1 MEVDQALRLIGA
13 FRPKDLQRGCS
24 KEFYQAVVHTMA
36 VLCSA
41 PLTSLYLVSDDR
53 AHLEL
58 VASLGLSQT
67 WMDATRR
74 IPIGT
79 APGCGTCGQAAA
91 LKRVVI
97 SDHSEPAWDPLRERA
112 AEEGLA
118 SSWSVPLLDS
128 NGEVIGTFASYHTEK
143 RAPTPDEIQH
153 AQIIAQEAAHI
164 IEVAHLF
171 GEQQAALELNNR
183 AQELAQQLVSHS
195 SPDAVFNTMT
205 QGLKELIDADLVW
218 LQYQSASGDIR
229 LYQSEEI
236 FVVAPLRLP
245 DSPCRE
251 ALERRQAIESYEEWG
266 KGVPTRRPF
275 SLSSMICHPIELND
289 GQVVICAGWQDQ
301 RPISHRERRALELF
315 TKFSGIALQNATR
328 YHALHSA
335 YFSMA
340 RGFLIAL
347 EERDFETIAHSRR
360 VVTYTMLLAEHFS
373 DLEGLADQIALGAAL
388 HDVGKIG
395 IPDNILKKPG
405 KLSQEEF
412 EIVRTHPLIGYRMLE
427 QPLAQFPVALDLVRH
442 HHERFDG
449 NGYPDRLKGTEI
461 SLGAR
466 LLALADAFDVMT
478 TDRPYKKRKS
488 IQEARAEVAS
498 LRGAQFCPEAVDA
511 LLSLS
516 PDLLEAVQRGEV
528 ERSPFPTV
536 LATTQP

>member
-1 MEVDQALRLIGA
+1 
-13 FRPKDLQRGCS
+13 
-24 KEFYQAVVHTMA
+24 
-36 VLCSA
+36 
-41 PLTSLYLVSDDR
+41 
-53 AHLEL
+53 
-58 VASLGLSQT
+58 
-67 WMDATRR
+67 
-74 IPIGT
+74 
-79 APGCGTCGQAAA
+79 
-91 LKRVVI
+91 
-97 SDHSEPAWDPLRERA
+97 
-112 AEEGLA
+112 
-118 SSWSVPLLDS
+118 
-128 NGEVIGTFASYHTEK
+128 
-143 RAPTPDEIQH
+143 
-153 AQIIAQEAAHI
+153 
-164 IEVAHLF
+164 
-171 GEQQAALELNNR
+171 
-183 AQELAQQLVSHS
+183 
-195 SPDAVFNTMT
+195 
-205 QGLKELIDADLVW
+205 
-218 LQYQSASGDIR
+218 
-229 LYQSEEI
+229 
-236 FVVAPLRLP
+236 
-245 DSPCRE
+245 
-251 ALERRQAIESYEEWG
+251 
-266 KGVPTRRPF
+266 
-275 SLSSMICHPIELND
+275 MICHPIELND

-405 KLSQEEF
+405 KLTQEEF

-511 LLSLS
+511 FLSLS

-528 ERSPFPTV
+528 ERPPFPPSWRRPHLEGPRTSWRPV
-536 LATTQP
+536 SRGPGRLASSENRRAQSRENTSTKNGPAENARRRSDFFLHVGLCSG